1 MKDRTNK
8 GTKPA
13 KTKDAALQNA
23 FSKENGYWTMLLWSV
38 FFINALF
45 LIPWCLD
52 RYMAPRF
59 LWLSLSLLIGIW
71 ALSKDLKNRA
81 DWRFHLF
88 DGLMLG
94 WYGLN
99 LASVSWSFSKPDAFF
114 YAQKVFLMVL
124 VYWIMRQ
131 SFQRDARQT
140 RQTLRQATTLL
151 TFAAMAIMLVQIGL
165 GFPENGLNNEK
176 LYDAATGVYGNKSLA
191 TEFLFFLL
199 LFNLFFYRDYKKPS
213 AFWTAVIPLLALIV
227 LLQTRTVY
235 IALFACAV
243 FYFPGRALL
252 DPVFAKVF
260 KTRILPAGILMIAL
274 LAAFLVVKGKGSSL
288 AERLNPMTY
297 AESVSANE
305 RRFVWYKTDE
315 LNKDHFWLGVGDGSW
330 KIWLPSKNI
339 EGGFRQQEENIVFTR
354 AHNDYLEVRAEMG
367 ITGGVLFVALFLA
380 CFTAGFIALQQS
392 KDPDHRQDLMAAM
405 TGLIG
410 YCIVQYFDFP
420 RERIEMQVVLGCFL
434 AWTVYLSR
442 DVWQRLPGLNINN
455 YTRWAGILVAAG
467 LIFNVFIGWYRVWG
481 EIHNLNMLNMAA
493 KKDYKMVVSEAKAA
507 QNPFYVYDDVVLP
520 LKYHEG
526 IGYFYLNQV
535 DDAIDAFSIAYEM
548 NPWSFPVINNYASA
562 LAKAKRY
569 QEAIPLLE
577 KSVEIN
583 PKFEEGKLNLAFSWL
598 QQGDYAKS
606 TMWLN
611 RVDTIPNP
619 HTDQDRLKN
628 KATLA
633 AKTEL
638 LKILAGKLN

>member
-1 MKDRTNK
+1 
-8 GTKPA
+8 
-13 KTKDAALQNA
+13 
-23 FSKENGYWTMLLWSV
+23 
-38 FFINALF
+38 
-45 LIPWCLD
+45 
-52 RYMAPRF
+52 
-59 LWLSLSLLIGIW
+59 
-71 ALSKDLKNRA
+71 
-81 DWRFHLF
+81 
-88 DGLMLG
+88 
-94 WYGLN
+94 
-99 LASVSWSFSKPDAFF
+99 
-114 YAQKVFLMVL
+114 
-124 VYWIMRQ
+124 MRQ